1 MRQPQDTIRRLGL
14 ETLAIHRESDHA
26 LGNGALEHVPPGPYT
41 LCVSILA
48 DKDAD
53 AMLGG
58 LARAGDRFV
67 ATRSSNARALP
78 AQDLAALARLHFG
91 HVEAVED
98 VGQALARAH
107 ALGEPVLVTGSLYL
121 LSDLETLER
130 EHEGAAWAR

>member
-1 MRQPQDTIRRLGL
+1 M
-14 ETLAIHRESDHA
+14 LA
-26 LGNGALEHVPPGPYT
+26 
-41 LCVSILA
+41 
-48 DKDAD
+48 
-53 AMLGG
+53 G

-78 AQDLAALARLHFG
+78 AQELAALARLHFG

-98 VGQALARAH
+98 AGQALARAH

-130 EHEGAAWAR
+130 EHQGAAWAR